1 MLSPSW
7 GVRRGDVPVAFLG
20 VKSGG
25 LPCRIHSC
33 RAAFAV
39 TNGDSMSAL
48 LEASARRKVHELEAH
63 SYEHVVPVEPE
74 EGMRRPLRPRRT
86 PAEISG

>member
-1 MLSPSW
+1 
-7 GVRRGDVPVAFLG
+7 VRRGDVPVAFLG

-39 TNGDSMSAL
+39 TNGDSMAAL
-48 LEASARRKVHELEAH
+48 LEASARRKAHELEVHA
-63 SYEHVVPVEPE
+63 YEHVVPVEPE
-74 EGMRRPLRPRRT
+74 AEGSRGPLRSRRT
-86 PAEISG
+86 SAEVAAR